1 MSKDRRAADH
11 AKNPWHS
18 GRLSRA
24 RAEISD
30 ATDARYGVSKP
41 DVIGDFLRERALDDL
56 FDDGARDDR
65 AADDRAG
72 DDREGDDQEG
82 GGLARSD
89 EPPTI

>member
-65 AADDRAG
+65 AADDRE
-72 DDREGDDQEG
+72 RDDQEG

-89 EPPTI
+89 EPLTII